1 MANEGGK
8 TMTKLIA
15 ILAGGLLLGAGV
27 ASVQLLGS
35 SSPARAA
42 GTTTGS
48 TETVTVTTPAS
59 VATTAAAVDVP
70 GPCDEAEHATDPRCT
85 GAGAAAADDD
95 DRAAPDHRGGHHGR
109 GGDDDRHGDDHDDRS
124 GSNSGRG

>member
-1 MANEGGK
+1 
-8 TMTKLIA
+8 MTKLIA

-42 GTTTGS
+42 GTTAGS
-48 TETVTVTTPAS
+48 TETVTVTTPAP
-59 VATTAAAVDVP
+59 VATTPAAVDVS

-85 GAGAAAADDD
+85 GAGAAETDDD
-95 DRAAPDHRGGHHGR
+95 DRAEPDDRGGHQGR
-109 GGDDDRHGDDHDDRS
+109 GGDDRHGDDHDDRS

>member
-1 MANEGGK
+1 
-8 TMTKLIA
+8 MTKLIA

-42 GTTTGS
+42 GSTAGS
-48 TETVTVTTPAS
+48 TETVTTAETVTSPAP
-59 VATTAAAVDVP
+59 VATTAPAVDVP

-85 GAGAAAADDD
+85 GIGAVAADDD
-95 DRAAPDHRGGHHGR
+95 DRVELDDRGEHRGR
-109 GGDDDRHGDDHDDRS
+109 GGDDDRHADDHDDRS